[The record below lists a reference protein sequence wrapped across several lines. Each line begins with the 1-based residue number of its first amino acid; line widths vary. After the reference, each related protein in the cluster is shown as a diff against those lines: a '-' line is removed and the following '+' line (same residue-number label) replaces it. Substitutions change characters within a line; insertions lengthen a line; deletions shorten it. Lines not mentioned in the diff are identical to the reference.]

1 MQTYINRYITNEIL
15 ENLLD
20 FPVVAILGPRQCG
33 KSTLAKWL
41 SKNKLKKAVYLDL
54 ERDADLR
61 KLEHPEFFFEQHKD
75 KLVCLDEIQLKPDLF
90 RILRPI
96 IDDDRRNGRFLILG
110 SASRSLIQ
118 SSSESL
124 AGRIGYVELTPL
136 LFNEVQKEAGLAE
149 VPLVNIWNR
158 GGFPDSLLSRSDS
171 SSFRWRKNFI
181 RTFLER
187 DIPNLGFR
195 IPGNNL
201 RRMWRML
208 AHTHGQLLN
217 ASKLGESLGVSH
229 TTVRSYIDILSDTF
243 MVRILEPY
251 STNTKKRLVKS
262 PKTYLRDS
270 GIVHALLDIEDMDD
284 LLGHPGLGSSWE
296 GFALEAVLARNKDK
310 TPFFYRTSSGVEIDL
325 VLVKGRKKIAIEFKA
340 SKAPKIGKGVYA
352 ACRDLEIDELYVIA
366 PVDETFRQSETTTIS
381 TLADFVDRSRTEKTG
396 GLIEETQNFGQ

>member
-1 MQTYINRYITNEIL
+1 M
-15 ENLLD
+15 
-20 FPVVAILGPRQCG
+20 
-33 KSTLAKWL
+33 AKWL
-41 SKNKLKKAVYLDL
+41 TKNKVGKAVYLDL

-61 KLEHPEFFFEQHKD
+61 KLEYPEFFFDQHKD
-75 KLVCLDEIQLKPDLF
+75 KLVCLDEVQLKPDLF
-90 RILRPI
+90 RVMRPV
-96 IDDDRRNGRFLILG
+96 IDNDRRNGRFLILG
-110 SASRSLIQ
+110 SASRTLIQ
-118 SSSESL
+118 DSSESL
-124 AGRIGYVELTPL
+124 AGRIGYVELTPFVL
-136 LFNEVQKEAGLAE
+136 DEIHQEGGFAEA
-149 VPLVNIWNR
+149 PLINLWNR

-195 IPGNNL
+195 IPGDKL

-243 MVRILEPY
+243 MVRVLEPY

-270 GIVHALLDIEDMDD
+270 GIVHALLDIENMDD

-296 GFALEAVLARNKDK
+296 GFALETVLANNRDK
-310 TPFFYRTSSGVEIDL
+310 TPFFYRTSSGVEVDL
-325 VLVKGRKKIAIEFKA
+325 VLVKGRKKTAVEFKA

-352 ACRDLEIDELYVIA
+352 ALNDLEIDELFVIA
-366 PVDETFRQSETTTIS
+366 PVDESYRQSETTTIS
-381 TLADFVDRSRTEKTG
+381 TLADFVA
-396 GLIEETQNFGQ
+396 